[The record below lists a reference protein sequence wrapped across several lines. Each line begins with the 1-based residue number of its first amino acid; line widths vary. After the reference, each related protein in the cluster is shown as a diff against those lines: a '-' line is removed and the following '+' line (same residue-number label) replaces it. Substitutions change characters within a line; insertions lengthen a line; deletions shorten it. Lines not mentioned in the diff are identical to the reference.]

1 MKTGNISLVVTLA
14 LLSCIAS
21 GSAAGDVDPRM
32 QDMFDQYQAATGEI
46 LFNGKVV
53 DQDGE
58 PVAEAAVS
66 VSMPIQVAIDAPP
79 QGRARTILTD
89 SNGCFEVSKHAF
101 GLPDLMGHDLMIT
114 GIRKLGYE
122 SEEIPLENRG
132 FSFSRSN
139 TKRFVADKSNPVI
152 FHMRKKGA
160 CTFLLEEPY
169 WQMQMVL
176 GSSNVTCGYDIIQN
190 EVIEGVPTSQVEG
203 ALTCD
208 LWVTVT
214 AHANDATR
222 QIVFAPAHANG
233 GILGSNQLLHE
244 APEHGYLP
252 EFVFTGQTD
261 GQVAT
266 KYLYLKSRD
275 PAIYTRIEIMQLT
288 AGEGFCRIQGR
299 VAANPYGD
307 RNLEPKDGLSY
318 DETKLLTDE
327 VRAAFRQNK
336 LPAQPDF

>member
-1 MKTGNISLVVTLA
+1 MKTDHISLGITLV
-14 LLSCIAS
+14 LLSCIAT
-21 GSAAGDVDPRM
+21 GSAAGNVDPRM

-46 LFNGKVV
+46 LLNGKVV
-53 DQDGE
+53 DQDGA
-58 PVAEAAVS
+58 PIAEAAVS

-101 GLPDLMGHDLMIT
+101 GLPELMGHDLMIT
-114 GIRKLGYE
+114 GILKLGYE
-122 SEEIPLENRG
+122 SAEIPLENRG

-139 TKRFVADKSNPVI
+139 PKRFVADKSNPVI
-152 FHMRKKGA
+152 FHLRKKGA

-190 EVIEGVPTSQVEG
+190 EVIKDVPSSQEEGS
-203 ALTCD
+203 LTCD
-208 LWVTVT
+208 FWVTVT
-214 AHANDATR
+214 AHTNDATR
-222 QIVFAPAHANG
+222 KIVFAPAHANG
-233 GILGSNQLLHE
+233 GILGSSQLLYE

-252 EFVFTGQTD
+252 EYVFD
-261 GQVAT
+261 GQNEGRVT
-266 KYLYLKSRD
+266 TQYLYLKSRD
-275 PAIYTRIEIMQLT
+275 PAIYTRIEIMQVK
-288 AGEGFCRIQGR
+288 AGDGFCRIWGR
-299 VAANPYGD
+299 IAANPYGD

-318 DETKLLTDE
+318 EETQLLIDK

-336 LPAQPDF
+336 LPARPDL